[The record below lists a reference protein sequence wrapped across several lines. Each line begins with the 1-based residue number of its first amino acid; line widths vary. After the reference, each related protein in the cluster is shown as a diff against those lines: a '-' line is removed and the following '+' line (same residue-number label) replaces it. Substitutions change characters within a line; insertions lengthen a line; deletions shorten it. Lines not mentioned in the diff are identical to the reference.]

1 MAVVVVPVLNE
12 KLLLV
17 LLADRKEAERKGL
30 ELNDSL
36 GGAESD
42 KDVKGITARGRG
54 DTPEY
59 LVVFHSAVQT
69 VWAREEAGGNKSN
82 VYHRQND
89 GDRRSALEVM
99 GNMNLPR

>member
-42 KDVKGITARGRG
+42 KDVKGITARGRC
-54 DTPEY
+54 DTPESRVPCCVP
-59 LVVFHSAVQT
+59 LCCA
-69 VWAREEAGGNKSN
+69 
-82 VYHRQND
+82 D
-89 GDRRSALEVM
+89 GLGKGRGRWECLSPPE
-99 GNMNLPR
+99 

>member
-42 KDVKGITARGRG
+42 KDVKGITARGKG

-59 LVVFHSAVQT
+59 LVVFHSAVQM
-69 VWAREEAGGNKSN
+69 VWAREEAGGN